1 MPNSLLETAFPI
13 KSVSEQSVREKNIR
27 HGHISTLHIWW
38 ARRPLAASRA
48 TIYAALTPE
57 PKTKEEQAERLEFI
71 GELCKW
77 ENSNN
82 KDLIERARREILAAN
97 GGVPPK
103 VLDPFAG
110 GGSIPLEAL
119 RLGCETYASD
129 LNPVAVLIEKAT
141 LEYPQKYGQPISKEE
156 YLKNRPYLK
165 ENTGQIELLG
175 KTVNPLLE
183 DVKYWGNRVLE
194 KAKAE
199 ISRFYPPDEDGSIPV
214 GYIWAR
220 TIICNNPE
228 CRAEIPLVRQ
238 TWLAKKDRKKVA
250 YKLIPVGNKIQF
262 EIVGT
267 GYGKEID
274 FDPEQGTVAR
284 AKVVCPCCGAG
295 ISDKENRAQFNPGPN
310 GEPATAGQ
318 RMIAVVTHK
327 PGTSG
332 KKYRL
337 ATENDLQ
344 IYQSASTYL
353 ETKRAKL
360 RERWGFD
367 PVPDEPVPPKE
378 SHRAVGSQLPLY
390 GIKVW
395 GDLFNSRQ
403 KLALIA
409 FVEKVRQVQAEL
421 LSVGV
426 EKEFAKAVEVFLS
439 IIFDRLADKNSNLV
453 VYNVV
458 GEKIEHVFG
467 RQALGM
473 VWDYAEVNSF
483 TDVGWPNMQEWI
495 ERIIDHCSQILP
507 FPNYQF
513 PIPKS
518 NHSSATSLSY
528 TSNALDAIFTDPPY
542 YDNVPYS
549 YLSDFFYVWLKRSIG
564 DLYPELFGT
573 PLTPK
578 ADEIVAYAQRDGGQ
592 ESSKHFFEEMI
603 AKAFKEMYRVL
614 KPEGIAV
621 IVFAHKSTEA
631 WETIINALL
640 DSGLYLTASWPVH
653 TEMQSRLT
661 AKETAALA
669 SSIYMVC
676 RKRLNPEVSF
686 YNEIKPQIE
695 KRIHEKLDQF
705 WNEGISGSDF
715 FISAIGPAV
724 EVFGKY
730 AKVEKLSGEVVSV
743 KELLEYVRQVV
754 SEYAL
759 SKILKTPQLGGVDQ
773 MTRFYLVWRW
783 TYNSGKVPFDDARKL
798 SAAIGINIE
807 QHWIPGGMIVKDKEW
822 IEVKGPVERRTD
834 AIFTKRMIKH
844 FPVIAQEVLPFI
856 EETITGEAPTMID
869 VIQQCLIFWEDSN
882 RIGIAKLLDTSGY
895 RDNNDFWRV
904 TQSISDVLPEG
915 EKEKQLLQGFMY
927 GRDSYS
933 AKEKLDIRRQE
944 ELF

>member
-1 MPNSLLETAFPI
+1 MSNSLLETAFPI

-48 TIYAALTPE
+48 TIYAALTPD

-82 KDLIERARREILAAN
+82 KELIERARREILAAN

-141 LEYPQKYGQPISKEE
+141 LEYPQKYGQPSSKEE

-165 ENTGQIELLG
+165 ENGGQINLLG
-175 KTVNPLLE
+175 ETVNPLLE
-183 DVKYWGNRVLE
+183 DVKYWGNWVLE

-199 ISRFYPPDEDGSIPV
+199 IGRFYPPDADGSIPV

-238 TWLAKKDRKKVA
+238 TWLAKKDKKKIA
-250 YKLIPVGNKIQF
+250 YKLIPTGNRIGF

-267 GYGKEID
+267 GYEKPID

-344 IYQSASTYL
+344 IYQSAAEYL
-353 ETKRAKL
+353 ETKRAEL
-360 RERWGFD
+360 REKWGFD
-367 PVPDEPVPPKE
+367 PVPDEPMPPKE
-378 SHRAVGSQLPLY
+378 TLGFRVQRY
-390 GIKVW
+390 GIWKW

-403 KLALIA
+403 KLALIT
-409 FVEKVRQVQAEL
+409 FVEKVRQAQAEML
-421 LSVGV
+421 ADGI
-426 EKEFAKAVEVFLS
+426 EKEYAKAVRCYLVLGISRMADRNGMLS
-439 IIFDRLADKNSNLV
+439 VWNIFA
-453 VYNVV
+453 
-458 GEKIEHVFG
+458 EKQEHTFG
-467 RQALGM
+467 RQALPM
-473 VWDYAEVNSF
+473 IWDHAETNVIAG
-483 TDVGWPNMQEWI
+483 VQGWNKQFSYILASLNEL
-495 ERIIDHCSQILP
+495 RIS
-507 FPNYQF
+507 
-513 PIPKS
+513 S
-518 NHSSATSLSY
+518 NLINVKQSSATHINTY
-528 TSNALDAIFTDPPY
+528 KVEYDAIITDPPY

-549 YLSDFFYVWLKRSIG
+549 YLSDFFYVWLKRSLC
-564 DLYPELFGT
+564 DVYPELFGT

-578 ADEIVAYAQRDGGQ
+578 ADEIVTYSNGVGGF
-592 ESSKHFFEEMI
+592 EGGKRFFEEMI

-614 KPEGIAV
+614 KPDGIAV

-640 DSGLYLTASWPVH
+640 DSELYLTASWPIH
-653 TEMQSRLT
+653 TEMQARLR
-661 AKETAALA
+661 ASESAALA

-676 RKRLNPEVSF
+676 RKRLNPEVAF

-695 KRIHEKLDQF
+695 RRIHEKLDQF

-822 IEVKGPVERRTD
+822 IEVKGPIERRTD
-834 AIFTKRMIKH
+834 AIFTKRMLKH
-844 FPVIAQEVLPFI
+844 FPVLAQEVLPFF
-856 EETITGEAPTMID
+856 EETISGESPTMID
-869 VIQQCLIFWEDSN
+869 VIQQCLIFWEDSD
-882 RIGIAKLLDTSGY
+882 RISIAKLLDTSGY

-927 GRDSYS
+927 GKESYS
-933 AKEKLDIRRQE
+933 SKEKLDIRRQE